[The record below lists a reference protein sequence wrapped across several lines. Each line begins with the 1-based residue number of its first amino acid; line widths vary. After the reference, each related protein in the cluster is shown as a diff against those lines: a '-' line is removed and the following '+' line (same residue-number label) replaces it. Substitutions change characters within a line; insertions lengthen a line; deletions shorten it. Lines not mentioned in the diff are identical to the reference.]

1 MKKRILGIILTIC
14 MVLTLIPISELV
26 KAEDNKNY
34 SYYYVLGSN
43 LINNGAGDERKPENR
58 MIEVEPNVYE
68 LTAINV
74 KKCEK
79 QSFVFDNGTHY

>member
-68 LTAINV
+68 GETIHV
-74 KKCEK
+74 MG
-79 QSFVFDNGTHY
+79 NGN